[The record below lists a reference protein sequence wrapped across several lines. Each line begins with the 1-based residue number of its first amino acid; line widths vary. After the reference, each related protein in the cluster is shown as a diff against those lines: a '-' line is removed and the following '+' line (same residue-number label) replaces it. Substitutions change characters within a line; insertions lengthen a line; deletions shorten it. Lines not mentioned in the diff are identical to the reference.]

1 MLTPIQVTSQDA
13 FSPLM
18 VQRELARRDATREI
32 IAKLSGAEQ
41 ASAQQA
47 EDERQR
53 QWERWRVEHA
63 QRWASA
69 AASAAAAPNPGSLP
83 EPESDTDTAQS
94 SQQVAAA
101 VDLGRTGR
109 FVPAGR
115 WAWKNCKMASIP
127 LMPLRKRADG
137 SVGVVV

>member
-1 MLTPIQVTSQDA
+1 
-13 FSPLM
+13 M
-18 VQRELARRDATREI
+18 VQHELARRDATREL
-32 IAKLSGAEQ
+32 IAGLPATEQ

-69 AASAAAAPNPGSLP
+69 AASAAAAAPGP
-83 EPESDTDTAQS
+83 ELLLEPASETDTAQS

-101 VDLGRTGR
+101 ANLGRTGR
-109 FVPAGR
+109 FVRAGR
-115 WAWKNCKMASIP
+115 WAWKNCKVASIP
-127 LMPLRKRADG
+127 LMPLRKRVSG
-137 SVGVVV
+137 SVGVVI